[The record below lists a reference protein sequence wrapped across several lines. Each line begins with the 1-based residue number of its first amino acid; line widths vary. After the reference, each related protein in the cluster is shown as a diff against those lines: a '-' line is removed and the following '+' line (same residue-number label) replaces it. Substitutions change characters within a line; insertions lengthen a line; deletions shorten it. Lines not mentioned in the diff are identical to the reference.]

1 MVRVIECS
9 IIGIQIT
16 SFILSRL
23 LTLLLSSRRNRQSEV
38 PAIKRDNDT
47 DKQDDNKD
55 KEGMGGGL
63 RGQKEGNDSS
73 DNEDEDGATSRQ
85 SGSAAAS
92 SQTPV
97 PNIASVKQG
106 ATLLFGAVTLSNSAF
121 RIVASEWATK
131 GKSVRGGNVISK
143 LIMLFL

>member
-1 MVRVIECS
+1 MDE
-9 IIGIQIT
+9 
-16 SFILSRL
+16 
-23 LTLLLSSRRNRQSEV
+23 
-38 PAIKRDNDT
+38 
-47 DKQDDNKD
+47 QDDDKD
-55 KEGMGGGL
+55 EEDMGGGL
-63 RGQKEGNDSS
+63 RGQKEGDDSS

-97 PNIASVKQG
+97 PNMASVKQG

-121 RIVASEWATK
+121 RIVASKWATK